1 MLLACFVAVTICFIF
16 SVTLTFTTPAT
27 QSASASI
34 SAVLIKL
41 FTDMVTNPL
50 RALVEGNYIGILF
63 WAIVLGIIAKSTLTD
78 TTKKI
83 LDDFSNLMVKCVN
96 IIIQFTP
103 IGVLGL
109 VFTTVSQ
116 NGLSIFTIYGQL
128 ILVIV
133 LSMILVA
140 LITDP
145 LIVGLVLKRNPF
157 PLVLTCIR
165 ESAITA
171 FFTRSSAA
179 NIPINLELCKNLELD
194 LPFYSVSIPLGATI
208 NMEEAAITITIMTLS
223 LCHTLGI
230 GVTIQTALILSI
242 IATIAACGV
251 SSVPNGLFLL
261 IPTAAA
267 LFGINLDIAML
278 AVGVGF
284 GIAIITDSFETALNS
299 AGDVIFSAT
308 STYYHRQK
316 MVKI

>member
-1 MLLACFVAVTICFIF
+1 
-16 SVTLTFTTPAT
+16 
-27 QSASASI
+27 
-34 SAVLIKL
+34 
-41 FTDMVTNPL
+41 
-50 RALVEGNYIGILF
+50 
-63 WAIVLGIIAKSTLTD
+63 
-78 TTKKI
+78 
-83 LDDFSNLMVKCVN
+83 MVKCVN

-208 NMEEAAITITIMTLS
+208 NMEGAAITITIMTLS

-251 SSVPNGLFLL
+251 SSVPNGSFLL
-261 IPTAAA
+261 IPTAAV

-316 MVKI
+316 DGKDIKFLGKFAK